1 MRAMTETSARSSA
14 RNGCVLLATLG
25 ERETIRFVLEE
36 IAESIK
42 ILEASEYQLDVLI
55 VDDSSDNDFVV
66 HAERSLSS
74 LGLTG
79 KVAAGP
85 NMGLGAAILSG
96 FEIALSDKEIN
107 FVVNLDA
114 DGQHDARQMPDL
126 VRAHFATSSSI
137 TIGSRWTKGGTAPGL
152 SLHRKILSKASSFM
166 LHRVG
171 VPSQIKDPTSGF
183 RVYSRSALEVTM
195 RDVIDFKG
203 YAFFGGIIACAA
215 SHCLKISEVPIRF
228 RPRWAGESKMKLA
241 RIVEAAAQ
249 MWAIGSRSTMISRRH
264 RLNSK
269 YEMALIAQVKLSEQ
283 EHEVMVCA
291 EAKTADSLIG
301 FLGNDLQGDILEVGA
316 GSGSFSRS
324 ISGVASRLVSVEP
337 NDKFHKELNQKLLG
351 VENAESFLGTL
362 SDYVARTKE
371 HNVERKFDRVMYTHV
386 LEHITDDVSELR
398 LAKDQLHPDGKAIV
412 VVPSM
417 PRLYGSVDSLAGH
430 VRRFTMRELKTVA
443 EISGFE
449 IESIQYFNPIAIA
462 PYWMLYRL
470 FGVKSVGSGQLG
482 TYDRVIVPFAYK
494 IMKILNGR
502 IPGINLIAVLR
513 VPSERVIP
521 GVPKN

>member
-1 MRAMTETSARSSA
+1 
-14 RNGCVLLATLG
+14 
-25 ERETIRFVLEE
+25 
-36 IAESIK
+36 
-42 ILEASEYQLDVLI
+42 
-55 VDDSSDNDFVV
+55 
-66 HAERSLSS
+66 
-74 LGLTG
+74 
-79 KVAAGP
+79 
-85 NMGLGAAILSG
+85 
-96 FEIALSDKEIN
+96 
-107 FVVNLDA
+107 
-114 DGQHDARQMPDL
+114 
-126 VRAHFATSSSI
+126 
-137 TIGSRWTKGGTAPGL
+137 
-152 SLHRKILSKASSFM
+152 M

-171 VPSQIKDPTSGF
+171 VPRQIKDPTSGF
-183 RVYSRSALEVTM
+183 RVYSRSALETTM

-215 SHCLKISEVPIRF
+215 SHRLKISEVPIRF

-241 RIVEAAAQ
+241 RIAEAAAQ
-249 MWAIGSRSTMISRRH
+249 MWAIGSRSTMIKRRLK
-264 RLNSK
+264 LNSK

-324 ISGVASRLVSVEP
+324 ISGVATRLVSIEP
-337 NDKFHKELNQKLLG
+337 SEKFHKELSQKLLG
-351 VENAESFLGTL
+351 VESAESFLGTL
-362 SDYVARTKE
+362 SDYVAHTKE
-371 HNVERKFDRVMYTHV
+371 HNAERKFDRVMYTHV

-443 EISGFE
+443 EVSGFE

-494 IMKILNGR
+494 IMWILNGR

-513 VPSERVIP
+513 APSERAIP
-521 GVPKN
+521 TALTM